1 MHTFGVLNRKRMQR
15 RLIDY
20 LIIALKGVA
29 MGAADAVP
37 GVSGGT
43 IAFISGIYEELIATI
58 SNINFKL
65 IKTLFQ
71 EGIVAFWK
79 AANANFVVAL
89 FSGILISFI
98 SFMKLAKYLLEYHP
112 ILIWSFFF
120 GLIIASIYF
129 VGKQITKW
137 NLSTCIALGIG
148 TLSAYFIS
156 TLPSM
161 ENNASDYFLFIAGAI
176 AICAMILPG
185 ISGSFIL
192 IILGAYKTLS
202 DAIHDADLKKIIVFA
217 LGALVGLLSFSHVLK
232 WLFKNYHNITLA
244 LLTGFIFG
252 SLNKVWPWKKTL
264 SWYTNSKGITSPL
277 LQESISP
284 LTFNGDSKLVYAILL
299 MLLGFL
305 TIFSLEKIG
314 QKK

>member
-1 MHTFGVLNRKRMQR
+1 MQR
-15 RLIDY
+15 RLSDY
-20 LIIALKGVA
+20 LIISLKGVA

-43 IAFISGIYEELIATI
+43 IAFISGIYEELISTI
-58 SNINFKL
+58 SNINLSLFK
-65 IKTLFQ
+65 ILFKN
-71 EGIVAFWK
+71 GVVLFWK
-79 AANANFVVAL
+79 ALNGNFIVAL
-89 FSGILISFI
+89 LGGIVVSFV
-98 SFMKLAKYLLEYHP
+98 SFMRLAKYLLEHHP
-112 ILIWSFFF
+112 VLIWSFFF

-137 NLSTCIALGIG
+137 NIGTIIALILG
-148 TLSAYFIS
+148 TAIAYYIS

-161 ENNASDYFLFIAGAI
+161 ENSDNPYFLFIAGAI

-202 DAIHDADLKKIIVFA
+202 DAIHDIDIKKIVLFV
-217 LGALVGLLSFSHVLK
+217 LGAVFGLLSFSHVLK

-252 SLNKVWPWKKTL
+252 SLNKVWPWKETL
-264 SWYTNSKGITSPL
+264 SWYTNSKGLEMPL
-277 LQESISP
+277 LQKSVSP
-284 LTFNGDSKLVYAILL
+284 FNFNGDNHLALAVVL
-299 MLLGFL
+299 MVFGFL
-305 TIFSLEKIG
+305 TIFILEKLG
-314 QKK
+314 SKKQ